1 MAKTKKN
8 LFSSQSNQPTQNFA
22 VCYMRVSTE
31 EQAVLGVSLDAQEER
46 LKAYCLMSNLQILK
60 MIREEGVSGAKDL
73 ATRPGGKEMLEL
85 IHKKKA
91 TNIVALKLDR
101 LFRDTAN
108 ALQETSSWDKAGVA
122 LHLVDLGG
130 QSLNTSSAMGKF
142 FITMMA
148 GIAELE
154 RNLIGERTSSALQH
168 MKSQKDVYGSTP
180 FGYDRQ
186 TPPGGDPGGK
196 DDLLVINKSEQDT
209 LQKIKKWHS
218 QGWSLRKIANEL
230 TNKNVATKQGGK
242 WYASTVSY
250 ILNNDLYN
258 FT

>member
-8 LFSSQSNQPTQNFA
+8 MFSSQSNLPTQNFA

-46 LKAYCLMSNLQILK
+46 LKAYCLMSNLQIVK

-73 ATRPGGKEMLEL
+73 ATRPGGKDMLEL
-85 IHKKKA
+85 IQKKKV

-168 MKSQKDVYGSTP
+168 MKSQKDVYSTTP
-180 FGYDRQ
+180 FGFDRQ
-186 TPPGGDPGGK
+186 TPPGGNPSGE
-196 DDLLVINKSEQDT
+196 DDILIPNKSEQHT
-209 LQKIKKWHS
+209 ILKINKWRY

-230 TNKNVATKQGGK
+230 TIKGVATKQGGK
-242 WYASTVSY
+242 WYASTVKY
-250 ILNNDLYN
+250 LLDNDLYN
-258 FT
+258 DN